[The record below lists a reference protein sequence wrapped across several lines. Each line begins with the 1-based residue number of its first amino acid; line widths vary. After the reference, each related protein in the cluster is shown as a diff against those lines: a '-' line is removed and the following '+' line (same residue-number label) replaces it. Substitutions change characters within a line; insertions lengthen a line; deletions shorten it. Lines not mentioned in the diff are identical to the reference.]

1 MASVLLTFSLRHNL
15 RLVASGCRYVSKTAP
30 KTLSEFEYD
39 APSMK
44 TPVPGPKSQELK
56 KQLGEIQNVGAI
68 NFFCNYEESRGNY
81 LVDAD
86 GNRMLDLYTQIS
98 SVPIGYNHPALMK
111 AVTNPNNLSAF
122 VNRPALG
129 ILPPENFPE
138 KLIETLLSVAPS
150 GMTRLQTMA
159 CGSCSNENAFK
170 SMFIWYRVSV
180 LACSYVCLFKQA
192 PGCPDLSILSFMGG
206 FHGRTLGCL
215 ATTHSKVIH
224 KLDIPSLD
232 WPIAPF
238 PRLQYPLEEFARENS
253 QEEARCLEEVEDLIV
268 KWRQKGKPVAGVV
281 VEPIQAE
288 GGDNH
293 ASSDFFIKLRNIARK
308 HGCAFH
314 ADEVQTGGGATG
326 KFWAHEHW
334 GTDDPADIVSFSKK
348 MLSGGYYHTDE
359 LQPDKVRLTRGAL
372 SPTPPPVLC
381 VFEPQGYRIF
391 NTWMGD
397 PSKNLF
403 LSEVLNIIRRENL
416 LEEVTRSGKALLQG
430 LYELQTQYP
439 HLLSRARGQG
449 TFCAIDARDDVT
461 RDNLLL
467 KTRDKGVLLGGC
479 GERSIRFR
487 PALVFKEHHAHQFL
501 NIFND
506 VLAEYK

>member
-1 MASVLLTFSLRHNL
+1 MALLSRNLTLSLQRNL
-15 RLVASGCRYVSKTAP
+15 RLMAPGCRYVSQTATKTV
-30 KTLSEFEYD
+30 SEFEYD

-44 TPVPGPKSQELK
+44 TPVPGPRSKELTR
-56 KQLGEIQNVGAI
+56 QLGEIQNVGAV

-98 SVPIGYNHPALMK
+98 SVPLGYNHPALMK
-111 AVTNPNNLSAF
+111 VLSSPNNLSAF

-129 ILPPENFPE
+129 MLPPENFPE
-138 KLIETLLSVAPS
+138 KLTESLLSIAPS
-150 GMTRLQTMA
+150 GMTRVQTMA

-170 SMFIWYRVSV
+170 AMFIWYKNKERGTNNPSPEETSS
-180 LACSYVCLFKQA
+180 CMINQG
-192 PGCPDLSILSFMGG
+192 PGCPDLSILSFMGA
-206 FHGRTLGCL
+206 FHGRTMGCL

-224 KLDIPSLD
+224 KLDIPSFD

-238 PRLQYPLEEFARENS
+238 PRLKYPLEEFVQENA
-253 QEEARCLEEVEDLIV
+253 QEESRCLEEVEDLIV
-268 KWRQKGKPVAGVV
+268 KWRQKGKPVAGIV

-293 ASSDFFIKLRNIARK
+293 ASPDFFIKLHTIARK

-314 ADEVQTGGGATG
+314 VDEVQTGGGATG

-348 MLSGGYYHTDE
+348 MLTGGYFHKDE
-359 LQPDKVRLTRGAL
+359 LQPDK
-372 SPTPPPVLC
+372 
-381 VFEPQGYRIF
+381 GYRIF

-403 LSEVLNIIRRENL
+403 LSEVLNVIRRENL
-416 LEEVTRSGKALLQG
+416 LEEVTRSGKTLLQG
-430 LYELQTQYP
+430 LYELQSQYP

-461 RDNLLL
+461 RDHLLL
-467 KTRDKGVLLGGC
+467 KLRDKGVLLGGC
-479 GERSIRFR
+479 GENSIRFR
-487 PALVFKEHHAHQFL
+487 PALVFKEYHAHQFL

-506 VLAEYK
+506 VLSEYK